1 MLATATNAVDQSCP
15 VRLPACRGLQP
26 PLPPP
31 LSLRPPPPGAQRV
44 RPPPPL
50 PRRRPSR
57 APPQVTIAASDRL
70 VDPSGEPGSQPL
82 PACWLSAST
91 SHWHQACACQSRAR
105 LPTCCSCPPPDP
117 APALPPF
124 LQACTAAAARLAMA
138 CASWAA
144 CAAPSGATAA
154 PPTISAAQ
162 TRGTAW
168 AGPAVLTL
176 APRHRCGFGS
186 GAGGSLSGR
195 RFWAPCP
202 APGVVA
208 PSHAACSHALRAAPS
223 EVLLACPAR
232 RRPPSTTAP
241 PSLIAARITR
251 E

>member
-1 MLATATNAVDQSCP
+1 MFARHRPCPAAGPLAPPHKSPLLPATAWWTQAVSQ
-15 VRLPACRGLQP
+15 PASHCLLAGSQLQHCTGTRRVP
-26 PLPPP
+26 AKAGRASQPAAPAHPLILPLP
-31 LSLRPPPPGAQRV
+31 SF
-44 RPPPPL
+44 
-50 PRRRPSR
+50 
-57 APPQVTIAASDRL
+57 
-70 VDPSGEPGSQPL
+70 
-82 PACWLSAST
+82 
-91 SHWHQACACQSRAR
+91 
-105 LPTCCSCPPPDP
+105 
-117 APALPPF
+117 PF
-124 LQACTAAAARLAMA
+124 LQACTAAAARLATA

-186 GAGGSLSGR
+186 GAGGSLSGC